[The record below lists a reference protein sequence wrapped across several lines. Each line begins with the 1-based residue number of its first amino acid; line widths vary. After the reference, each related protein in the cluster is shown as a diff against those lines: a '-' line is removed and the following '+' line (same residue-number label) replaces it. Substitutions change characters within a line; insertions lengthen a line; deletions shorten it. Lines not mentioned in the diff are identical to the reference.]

1 MTAQKKYDVFRTDGG
16 AQYLLRKTQ
25 QNNTE
30 SVPLNMSAQDF
41 GLDAWSVGP
50 DDLSTI
56 TQALVSGTQYF
67 VRMPIPYNANLQ
79 NANRIAK
86 VGLHLGA
93 AALATPGT
101 YSGLAVYSWTIG
113 GLNLTKLA
121 DTGADDGAA
130 WVTSGA
136 SKYFEA
142 TLSSAQSP
150 QAGYLYASFIAAFTT
165 MPNCFAAAVVAN
177 SLNIKGV
184 QISKSYSLA
193 AQTSF
198 GASVALS
205 GLTAGT
211 FVPLMGFASS

>member
-1 MTAQKKYDVFRTDGG
+1 MAVQKKYDVFRTDGG
-16 AQYLLRKTQ
+16 AQYNLRKTQ

-30 SVPLNMSAQDF
+30 QIALNLAPQDF
-41 GLDAWSVGP
+41 GLDAWSVNP
-50 DDLSTI
+50 DDLSTA

-79 NANRIAK
+79 NGNQIK
-86 VGLHLGA
+86 KIGLHLGN

-101 YSGLAVYSWTIG
+101 YSGFALYSWTIG
-113 GLNLTKLA
+113 NANLTKLS
-121 DTGADDGAA
+121 DTGADNGAA

-142 TLSSAQSP
+142 SLSAAQSP
-150 QAGYLYASFIAAFTT
+150 AAGYLYASFIPTFTT
-165 MPNCFAAAVVAN
+165 MPNCYATAINVN
-177 SLNIKGV
+177 SFNIKGTT
-184 QISKSYSLA
+184 IAKAYSLA

-198 GASVALS
+198 GASVAIS

-211 FVPLMGFASS
+211 FVPFMGFASS

>member
-1 MTAQKKYDVFRTDGG
+1 MAAQKKYDVFRDAGG

-30 SVPLNMSAQDF
+30 QIALNLSPQDF
-41 GLDAWSVGP
+41 GLDAWSTSP
-50 DDLSTI
+50 DDLSTA

-67 VRMPIPYNANLQ
+67 VRMPLPYNANLQ
-79 NANRIAK
+79 NGNRITK
-86 VGLHLGA
+86 VGLHLGN

-113 GLNLTKLA
+113 AANLVKLA
-121 DTGADDGAA
+121 DTGADNGAA

-136 SKYFEA
+136 SKYFEGS
-142 TLSSAQSP
+142 LSAAQSP
-150 QAGYLYASFIAAFTT
+150 VAGYLYASFIAAFTT
-165 MPNCFAAAVVAN
+165 MPNCYATAVNVN
-177 SLNIKGV
+177 SFNIKGV
-184 QISKSYSLA
+184 TIAKSYSLA

-198 GASVALS
+198 GATVAIG

>member
-1 MTAQKKYDVFRTDGG
+1 MAVQKKYDVFKTDGG
-16 AQYLLRKTQ
+16 ATYSLRKTQ
-25 QNNTE
+25 QNNLE
-30 SVPLNMSAQDF
+30 STALNLSPQDF
-41 GLDAWSVGP
+41 GLDAWSVNV
-50 DDLSTI
+50 DDLSTA

-79 NANRIAK
+79 NANQIKK

-113 GLNLTKLA
+113 GANLTKLS
-121 DTGADDGAA
+121 DTGADNSAA

-142 TLSSAQSP
+142 SLSAAQSP

-165 MPNCFAAAVVAN
+165 MPNCYACAVNVN
-177 SLNIKGV
+177 SLTIKGV
-184 QISKSYSLA
+184 TIAKSYSLA

-198 GASVALS
+198 GATVALG

-211 FVPLMGFASS
+211 FVPLMGFAST

>member
-1 MTAQKKYDVFRTDGG
+1 MAVQKKYDGFRDSGG
-16 AQYLLRKTQ
+16 AVFNLRKTQ
-25 QNNTE
+25 QNNAE
-30 SVPLNMSAQDF
+30 STALNLSPQDF
-41 GLDAWSVGP
+41 GLDAWSVNP

-79 NANRIAK
+79 NGNQVK
-86 VGLHLGA
+86 KLGLHLGA
-93 AALATPGT
+93 AVLATPGT
-101 YSGLAVYSWTIG
+101 YSGLALYSWAVG
-113 GLNLTKLA
+113 GANLTKLA
-121 DTGADDGAA
+121 DTGADNGAA

-142 TLSSAQSP
+142 SLSAAQSP

-165 MPNCFAAAVVAN
+165 MPNCFATAVTAN
-177 SLNIKGV
+177 TLNIKGV
-184 QISKSYSLA
+184 TIAKSYSLA

-198 GASVALS
+198 GASVAIG